1 MTSLAIQEG
10 LAAPARVIK
19 SYITREMEDGGL
31 LADVEELVSSNM
43 AERIPDP
50 PGIWISEGI
59 TTVDDKKSTNLSH
72 TNFLKT
78 PFEFVCVDY
87 DSDGIEET
95 MAAARNLA
103 TRTAASV
110 LKNFNRVKSRPTDP
124 DRLFS
129 TVRFAEFKPAGELR
143 IEGKSEAVG
152 AASIVFDFV
161 YPIQWLH
168 CDKLDK

>member
-1 MTSLAIQEG
+1 M
-10 LAAPARVIK
+10 
-19 SYITREMEDGGL
+19 
-31 LADVEELVSSNM
+31 
-43 AERIPDP
+43 
-50 PGIWISEGI
+50 
-59 TTVDDKKSTNLSH
+59 
-72 TNFLKT
+72 
-78 PFEFVCVDY
+78 CVDY

-103 TRTAASV
+103 TRTAASI

-161 YPIQWLH
+161 YPIKWMY
-168 CDKLDK
+168 CDKLYK

>member
-59 TTVDDKKSTNLSH
+59 TTVDDKKAL
-72 TNFLKT
+72 
-78 PFEFVCVDY
+78 
-87 DSDGIEET
+87 I
-95 MAAARNLA
+95 
-103 TRTAASV
+103 SV
-110 LKNFNRVKSRPTDP
+110 TLIF
-124 DRLFS
+124 
-129 TVRFAEFKPAGELR
+129 
-143 IEGKSEAVG
+143 
-152 AASIVFDFV
+152 
-161 YPIQWLH
+161 
-168 CDKLDK
+168 